1 MPLVSIRRGCGIDE
15 EGVLETSITYSSIG
29 CWLVDGRD
37 SKETTVLDNEGIPVR
52 DCWRLSSIVDNGI
65 FTRVVEV
72 VVVVILV
79 EVLVVPVTSIS
90 KVPLNTVYP
99 ATMRRVWN
107 QFKLE
112 GMQLE
117 PSQ

>member
-1 MPLVSIRRGCGIDE
+1 M
-15 EGVLETSITYSSIG
+15 ETM
-29 CWLVDGRD
+29 
-37 SKETTVLDNEGIPVR
+37 VLDNEGMPLR

-72 VVVVILV
+72 LVLLLLVVVVL
-79 EVLVVPVTSIS
+79 VTSIS

-107 QFKLE
+107 QFKLD
-112 GMQLE
+112 GIQLE